1 MIKPTD
7 KPEITLVYT
16 KNGCPKC
23 EMTKKQLTAKGVDY
37 EAINIETSGEFEE
50 YIEMLKQGAATMSMP
65 VVFPAKSTGLASW
78 SDFQPQK
85 IKELAEAVK

>member
-23 EMTKKQLTAKGVDY
+23 EMTKKQLTAKGVAF
-37 EAINIETSGEFEE
+37 EAINIETSGEFEA
-50 YIEMLKQGAATMSMP
+50 YIEMLKQGAASMAMP
-65 VVFPAKSTGLASW
+65 VVFPAKSTGVEPW
-78 SDFQPQK
+78 SDFRPQK
-85 IKELAEAVK
+85 IKELAEATK

>member
-23 EMTKKQLTAKGVDY
+23 EMTKKQLTAKGVNY
-37 EAINIETSGEFEE
+37 EAINIET
-50 YIEMLKQGAATMSMP
+50 
-65 VVFPAKSTGLASW
+65 
-78 SDFQPQK
+78 
-85 IKELAEAVK
+85 

>member
-23 EMTKKQLTAKGVDY
+23 ETTKKQLTAKGVEF
-37 EAINIETSGEFEE
+37 EAINIETSGEFEA
-50 YIEMLKQGAATMSMP
+50 YIEMLKQGAASMAMP
-65 VVFPAKSTGLASW
+65 VVFPAKSTGLEPW